1 MIDQRTCNIYFSI
14 IYVGTSAIKHFIHIR
29 VPVDLV
35 QYSSLVIG
43 MARLYKHPVIT
54 HWRRYAVSVVVNVSI
69 SGNQN
74 WETFYTIGKLCQV
87 FLFCVPNLVEMFIGY
102 LENLKKT
109 LFQIS

>member
-1 MIDQRTCNIYFSI
+1 M
-14 IYVGTSAIKHFIHIR
+14 
-29 VPVDLV
+29 
-35 QYSSLVIG
+35 IG

-74 WETFYTIGKLCQV
+74 WETFYTIGKLRQV

-102 LENLKKT
+102 LENLKKLCFKSPRKLGQHRT
-109 LFQIS
+109 GS